1 MFRKYLYSNFS
12 SEIERLSV
20 CMLGEGVKKGQIKR
34 SDMKPVLFDEILTSQ
49 STFGKQTYTHTHTL
63 PPAFGLE
70 KRDENKTSNKL
81 HLDVFTFYL
90 IACRWHL

>member
-34 SDMKPVLFDEILTSQ
+34 FDMKPVLFDEILTSQ
-49 STFGKQTYTHTHTL
+49 STFGKQTYTHTHSPL
-63 PPAFGLE
+63 LLAS
-70 KRDENKTSNKL
+70 KNVMKIKL
-81 HLDVFTFYL
+81 QTNSIWMFSHF
-90 IACRWHL
+90 I